1 MNPALA
7 AVPRDEY
14 RRLVR
19 LVFERMRL
27 PAPSASALDGL
38 VDYVEL
44 TALWGAKMDLVAAK
58 TKEEL
63 VELSVADAA
72 QMAAV
77 EETQGAPT
85 DRLIDV
91 GSGGGAPGIPL
102 LVLLAATRGLALP
115 ATLVEPRQKRVAF
128 LRQAALRVGL
138 SSVEVLRERS
148 DALEAGGWE
157 TSFARATLPPPEW
170 LVEGRRLSTNAVWL
184 LLAREAPPEAS
195 GLEVTADVRYELPF
209 SGVPRRALRYV
220 RAAGVSEG

>member
-1 MNPALA
+1 MNPALST
-7 AVPRDEY
+7 VPRDEY

-19 LVFERMRL
+19 LAFERMAL
-27 PAPSASALDGL
+27 PLPSPAALDGV

-72 QMAAV
+72 QMASV
-77 EETQGAPT
+77 EEKQGAAT

-102 LVLLAATRGLALP
+102 LVLLGATRGLDLS

-138 SSVEVLRERS
+138 SNVEVLRERS

-170 LVEGRRLSTNAVWL
+170 LTEGRRLSTNAVWL
-184 LLAREAPPEAS
+184 LLARDEPPVAPE
-195 GLEVTADVRYELPF
+195 LRVTADVSYVLPF
-209 SGVPRRALRYV
+209 SKVPRRALRYV
-220 RAAGVSEG
+220 SRAPGNEE

>member
-1 MNPALA
+1 M
-7 AVPRDEY
+7 PRAEY
-14 RRLVR
+14 VRLVR
-19 LVFERMRL
+19 LVFERMKL
-27 PAPSASALDGL
+27 APPSEAALGGV

-58 TKEEL
+58 TPDEL

-77 EETQGAPT
+77 EAQQGASP
-85 DRLIDV
+85 DRIIDV

-138 SSVEVLRERS
+138 SNVEVVRERS
-148 DALEAGGWE
+148 DVLGAGGWE
-157 TSFARATLPPPEW
+157 TALARATLPPPEW
-170 LVEGRRLSTNAVWL
+170 LVEGTRLSTKAVWL
-184 LLAREAPPEAS
+184 LLAREEPPVAPE
-195 GLEVTADVRYELPF
+195 LCVVADVRYALPF
-209 SGVPRRALRYV
+209 SGVPRRALRYG
-220 RAAGVSEG
+220 RATEVSEG